1 MALYSIGT
9 AARLSGLAVA
19 TLRNWEHRYGVIV
32 ASRNPAGQRL
42 YSPSQIEDLRTLRDW
57 ILSGLTAAEA
67 HGLLEEQ
74 QRNPRSLVSA
84 DALIVRRRAFAAL
97 RRRAAAT
104 RAASAATREQAAD
117 TVRQLEAL
125 RQRLPDWTTPS

>member
-57 ILSGLTAAEA
+57 TLSGLTAAEA
-67 HGLLEEQ
+67 HSLLEEQ
-74 QRNPRSLVSA
+74 QRHPPSAASA
-84 DALIVRRRAFAAL
+84 DALLDRRRALAAL
-97 RRRAAAT
+97 RTRAAAT
-104 RAASAATREQAAD
+104 RAASAATRERSAD

-125 RQRLPDWTTPS
+125 KQQLPEWTTPS